1 MMERIDKNG
10 DRRLTWEEIYAADL
24 ARLTAEFGPDLDKFG
39 PDLDR
44 LPAYSDRMEEL
55 SGRESENE
63 AEIKEL
69 KRNGFEANRNEL

>member
-10 DRRLTWEEIYAADL
+10 DRTLTWEEIYAADL
-24 ARLTAEFGPDLDKFG
+24 ARLIAEFG

-55 SGRESENE
+55 RELVEKLSVW
-63 AEIKEL
+63 KSDEL
-69 KRNGFEANRNEL
+69 